1 MNTEKSLLEQLS
13 SKELLYKAWDLLNKE
28 NEDSRGLS
36 GVTIEK
42 FREDLDSNID
52 NLSGSIKNNTF
63 QFSKTKAAIRKK
75 DNGTYRPLQIPE
87 IGDRV
92 VLKAI
97 SILLEEQFS
106 ETLKESDKVSFAYQ
120 RGKGSRD
127 AVLRMRSLYQKGN
140 IILKADIINFFEE
153 VKIDKLLDE
162 YIYPHLKDKSLNKII
177 KEALTQKLG
186 GLNRFTKEQKLLFKN
201 AGRGIPQGNPLSPL
215 LSNIYLSKFDKF
227 LIKSDFSLIRYAD
240 DFIVIFKS
248 EEDAKKGYEV
258 ISIFLKDEFS
268 LNIHP
273 LEANNGKT
281 DIIDPQKREMSF
293 LSIKFDGINIYP
305 SKEAVHKLKSIISET
320 IKDAELNSNLYK
332 AIDQI
337 IKRWLSIYSYLD
349 IERYFND
356 IDIFLI
362 SQLTKKF
369 GKNDYKTNKCKH
381 LVNNV
386 RIKQCK
392 KNSKSFW
399 KNMDLKKILPPIFW
413 SNKNKR
419 K

>member
-13 SKELLYKAWDLLNKE
+13 SKELLYKSWDLLNKE

-42 FREDLDSNID
+42 FRENLDLNID
-52 NLSGSIKNNTF
+52 NLSESIINNTF
-63 QFSKTKAAIRKK
+63 QFSKTKAAIKKK

-87 IGDRV
+87 IGDRI
-92 VLKAI
+92 VLKTI

-127 AVLRMRSLYQKGN
+127 AVLKMKTIYQEGN
-140 IILKADIINFFEE
+140 VILKADIINFFEE

-162 YIYPHLKDKSLNKII
+162 YIYPNLKDKSLNKII

-186 GLNRFTKEQKLLFKN
+186 GLNRFNKEQKLLFKN
-201 AGRGIPQGNPLSPL
+201 AGKGIPQGNPLSPL
-215 LSNIYLSKFDKF
+215 LSNIYLSEFDKF
-227 LIKSDFSLIRYAD
+227 LIKSDYSLIRYAD

-248 EEDAKKGYEV
+248 EEDAKKGYEA

-268 LNIHP
+268 LKIHP

-281 DIIDPQKREMSF
+281 EIIDPQKKEMSF

-320 IKDAELNSNLYK
+320 IKDAELDSNLYK
-332 AIDQI
+332 AIDQTI
-337 IKRWLSIYSYLD
+337 EKWLSIYSYLD

-369 GKNDYKTNKCKH
+369 GKNNYETKKCKN
-381 LVNNV
+381 LANNV

-399 KNMDLKKILPPIFW
+399 RNMDLKNILPRIFW
-413 SNKNKR
+413 SKKNK
-419 K
+419 KK